1 MFDAPRLPLSGA
13 GSLPFI
19 ASSRS
24 RLPPVSFP
32 SDGKWQLLA
41 DPLPVKQSILRIIQL
56 SEYDVQREI
65 TTLDYFARLGGVEV
79 AGMSLNQTDR
89 TPRKQAVKNG

>member
-1 MFDAPRLPLSGA
+1 
-13 GSLPFI
+13 
-19 ASSRS
+19 
-24 RLPPVSFP
+24 VSFP
-32 SDGKWQLLA
+32 SDGKWRLLA